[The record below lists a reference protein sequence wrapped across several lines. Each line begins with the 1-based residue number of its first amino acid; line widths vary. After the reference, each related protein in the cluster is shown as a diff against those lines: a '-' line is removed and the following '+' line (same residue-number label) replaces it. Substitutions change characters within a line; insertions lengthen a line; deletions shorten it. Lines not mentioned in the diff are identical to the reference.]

1 MQTITLEEIY
11 APIEASIE
19 KVPAALIEV
28 LGTSNAL
35 ASEVIQYFFSGKG
48 KLLRPAL
55 TLLGAA
61 LKQPVYSAQIHPPL
75 HGGKDSH
82 VHAAVGGVSFSP
94 LLGGKDSD
102 VYAAVGGISFPPLV
116 RLSASY
122 EIFHA
127 ATLIHDDI
135 IDSAYLRRNIPTIN
149 VKWGAP
155 TAVLVGDYL
164 HDKALEV
171 IHTEGSREVFSL
183 FLKTAAEV
191 CDGEIHELSQN
202 KNFGLTEEE
211 YFEIIRKK
219 TAVLLACA
227 LESGARYAGC
237 STEEAAALSRFG
249 HAFGMAFQIV
259 DDCLDFTGNE
269 HEFGK
274 TLGADLEAGVLT
286 LPLIRLLA
294 CSGASV
300 RAEIQA
306 VFESGDAGRLRAL
319 LEKIRGAKT
328 LDYAFEKARQFS
340 AEARQALQPFPAS
353 PAKHSLEKL
362 LDYVLE
368 RQR

>member
-1 MQTITLEEIY
+1 MQTVTLEEIY
-11 APIEASIE
+11 APVEPAVE
-19 KVPAALIEV
+19 KVPTAIIEI
-28 LGTSNAL
+28 LGTSNVL

-55 TLLGAA
+55 TLLGAS
-61 LKQPVYSAQIHPPL
+61 LKQPEAMSNHP
-75 HGGKDSH
+75 
-82 VHAAVGGVSFSP
+82 A
-94 LLGGKDSD
+94 
-102 VYAAVGGISFPPLV
+102 LV
-116 RLSASY
+116 RLASSY

-135 IDSAYLRRNIPTIN
+135 IDSAYLRRSLPTIN
-149 VKWGAP
+149 AKWGAQ

-171 IHTEGSREVFSL
+171 IHAEGSREVFSL

-202 KNFGLTEEE
+202 RNFELSEDE

-227 LESGARYAGC
+227 LESGARFAGC
-237 STEEAAALSRFG
+237 TPEEAQALNRFG

-286 LPLIRLLA
+286 LPLIRLLSA
-294 CSGASV
+294 AAPEEKAAI
-300 RAEIQA
+300 RAI
-306 VFESGDAGRLRAL
+306 FESGDSGKLRTL
-319 LEKIRGAKT
+319 LEKIRDAKA
-328 LDYAFEKARQFS
+328 LDYAFERARQFS
-340 AEARQALQPFPAS
+340 ADARKALELFAPS
-353 PAKHSLEKL
+353 PVRQSLDKL

>member
-1 MQTITLEEIY
+1 MQQTVTLEEIY
-11 APIEASIE
+11 APIEPSVE
-19 KVPAALIEV
+19 KVPGAIIDV
-28 LGTSNAL
+28 LETSNVL
-35 ASEVIQYFFSGKG
+35 AGEVIQYFFSGKG

-61 LKQPVYSAQIHPPL
+61 LKNADYS
-75 HGGKDSH
+75 KRVH
-82 VHAAVGGVSFSP
+82 V
-94 LLGGKDSD
+94 
-102 VYAAVGGISFPPLV
+102 PLV
-116 RLSASY
+116 RLASSY

-135 IDSAYLRRNIPTIN
+135 IDSAYLRRNLPTIN
-149 VKWGAP
+149 TKWGAQ
-155 TAVLVGDYL
+155 TAVLVGDFL

-202 KNFGLTEEE
+202 KNFNLSEAE

-227 LESGARYAGC
+227 LETGARYAGC
-237 STEEAAALSRFG
+237 SEEEAAALNHFG
-249 HAFGMAFQIV
+249 HAFGMAFQII

-286 LPLIRLLA
+286 LPLIHLLA
-294 CSGASV
+294 VANPAEQ
-300 RAEIQA
+300 AEIRSI
-306 VFESGDAGRLRAL
+306 FESRDAGKLQNL
-319 LEKIRGAKT
+319 IEKIREAKA
-328 LDYAFEKARQFS
+328 LEYSFEKARQYS
-340 AEARQALQPFPAS
+340 VAARLELKAFPES
-353 PAKHSLEKL
+353 PARASLEKL

-368 RQR
+368 RRR